1 MRIFLIGFMGSGKT
15 HWGARIA
22 STLQMPFFDLDALIA
37 EEQGMDVPEIFAIKG
52 EEFFR
57 YKEKEGLQKLVA
69 EMDHFVLSAGGG
81 TPCFF
86 NNIQFMKQHGKVI
99 WLNTATPVL
108 TERLMRERLRRP
120 LLREIPES
128 GLEAYIV
135 RKLGERKMY
144 YQQADVMVEEEK
156 TELAR
161 LIELFK
167 DKNLEESKN

>member
-15 HWGARIA
+15 HWGERIA
-22 STLQMPFFDLDALIA
+22 TALQMPFFDLDALIA
-37 EEQGMDVPEIFAIKG
+37 EEQGMDVPEIFASKG

-57 YKEKEGLQKLVA
+57 YKEKETLEKLV
-69 EMDHFVLSAGGG
+69 ERLDHFVLSAGGG

-86 NNIQFMKQHGKVI
+86 NNIQFMKSRGKVI

-108 TERLMRERLRRP
+108 TERLLRERRRRP
-120 LLREIPES
+120 LLRDISES
-128 GLEAYIV
+128 GLESYII

-144 YQQADVMVEEEK
+144 YEQADVMVEEEK

-161 LIELFK
+161 LIELFQETSGPERE
-167 DKNLEESKN
+167 N